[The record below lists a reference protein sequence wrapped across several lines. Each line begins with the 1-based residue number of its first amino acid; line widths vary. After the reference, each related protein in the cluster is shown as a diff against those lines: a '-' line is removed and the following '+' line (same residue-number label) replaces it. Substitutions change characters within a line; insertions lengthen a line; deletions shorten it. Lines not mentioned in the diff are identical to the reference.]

1 MPKATRNKHATP
13 RRARG
18 DELPAGGSEPAS
30 VREPPDAANGAE
42 GLNGLYSSP
51 EYLIRRAHQVATAAF
66 AEACADLDLT
76 SSQYAALFA
85 LRQQAG
91 IGQNALGRLIAL
103 DRSTTSLVVKSLK
116 ERELVTARS
125 DPSDRRKTF
134 LELSDKGR
142 LVLAQAEKRNAR
154 SSKNL
159 MSVLDPQ
166 QAQELLQ
173 MLRLLGDSIRFD
185 SKVPSEPRSAVP
197 EGLAPVLSQAAA
209 APSAA
214 PTARPRR
221 PTPAA
226 ARRTAPGCAP
236 VRRRA

>member
-1 MPKATRNKHATP
+1 MSRAARNQHATP

-18 DELPAGGSEPAS
+18 GELAVGGAGAALAQEL
-30 VREPPDAANGAE
+30 PDAANGAD
-42 GLNGLYSSP
+42 GLDGLYSSP

-116 ERELVTARS
+116 ERELVSAWS

-159 MSVLDPQ
+159 MSVLNPQ
-166 QAQELLQ
+166 QAQELLK
-173 MLRLLGDSIRFD
+173 MLRLLGDSTRPED
-185 SKVPSEPRSAVP
+185 AV
-197 EGLAPVLSQAAA
+197 
-209 APSAA
+209 
-214 PTARPRR
+214 
-221 PTPAA
+221 
-226 ARRTAPGCAP
+226 
-236 VRRRA
+236 

>member
-1 MPKATRNKHATP
+1 MS
-13 RRARG
+13 RRARA
-18 DELPAGGSEPAS
+18 DELAVGGAGPAPVQEIA
-30 VREPPDAANGAE
+30 DAAHHPE

-91 IGQNALGRLIAL
+91 VGQNALGRLIAL

-116 ERELVTARS
+116 ERGLVTAWS

-154 SSKNL
+154 SSKHL

-166 QAQELLQ
+166 QAQELLK
-173 MLRLLGDSIRFD
+173 MLRLLGDSTRPD
-185 SKVPSEPRSAVP
+185 D
-197 EGLAPVLSQAAA
+197 AA
-209 APSAA
+209 
-214 PTARPRR
+214 
-221 PTPAA
+221 
-226 ARRTAPGCAP
+226 
-236 VRRRA
+236 